1 MDIFNITFLII
12 LMIATYTDIKNRII
26 SNKLMLSSF
35 ILGIIL
41 NIYYK
46 SYSYIIVSLILFL
59 ILTFSPIKGGGDVKL
74 LSIASLYVRYKLGSF
89 FYILSIVSLILLI
102 TYKLMK
108 KSLSRMPLAPYVLIT
123 HILNEI
129 FFIFQY

>member
-1 MDIFNITFLII
+1 MDIFNITFLIV

-35 ILGIIL
+35 ILGILL
-41 NIYYK
+41 NIYFK
-46 SYSYIIVSLILFL
+46 SFSYIIISLILFL
-59 ILTFSPIKGGGDVKL
+59 ILIFSPIKGGGDVKL
-74 LSIASLYVRYKLGSF
+74 LTSLYVRYKLGSF

-108 KSLSRMPLAPYVLIT
+108 KSPSKIPLAPYVLIT
-123 HILNEI
+123 HIINEI

>member
-1 MDIFNITFLII
+1 
-12 LMIATYTDIKNRII
+12 
-26 SNKLMLSSF
+26 MLLSF

-74 LSIASLYVRYKLGSF
+74 LSIGSLYVRYKLGSF

-108 KSLSRMPLAPYVLIT
+108 KSLSRMPLAPYGLMT

>member
-26 SNKLMLSSF
+26 SNKLMLLSF

-74 LSIASLYVRYKLGSF
+74 LSIGSLYVRYKLGSF
-89 FYILSIVSLILLI
+89 FYILSRYFL
-102 TYKLMK
+102 
-108 KSLSRMPLAPYVLIT
+108 
-123 HILNEI
+123 
-129 FFIFQY
+129 FFNIKE

>member
-1 MDIFNITFLII
+1 MDIFNINFLII

-26 SNKLMLSSF
+26 SNNLMLLSS

-59 ILTFSPIKGGGDVKL
+59 ILIFSPIKGGGDVKL

-89 FYILSIVSLILLI
+89 FYILSMVCLILLI
-102 TYKLMK
+102 TYKIKK
-108 KSLSRMPLAPYVLIT
+108 KSPKKIPLAPYVLIT
-123 HILNEI
+123 HILNEL